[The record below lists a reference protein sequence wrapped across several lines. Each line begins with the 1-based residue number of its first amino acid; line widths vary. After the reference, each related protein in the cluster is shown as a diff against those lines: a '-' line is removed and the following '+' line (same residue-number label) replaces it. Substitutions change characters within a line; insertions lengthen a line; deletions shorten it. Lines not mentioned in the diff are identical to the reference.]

1 MGVSKDEGLI
11 GNEKIEQYM
20 DRIRQ
25 EPSDEV
31 LAALLT
37 SIRRRMK
44 ENGQFVVGVEPAFN
58 NGLQVKMLQ
67 STDGRKWIPVYTSF
81 EEEMKGGNQVMS
93 TFLADIGQLLNM
105 ALKDATVH
113 GILINPFSQ
122 RFVLNQELI
131 RVVVGTPH
139 LS

>member
-105 ALKDATVH
+105 ALKDTTVH